1 LAPLAWSLFGGAMWA
16 GTIVGFDRSD
26 FALPNSLFSIDPQS
40 GAVAVIGA
48 GNGVALSQGPV
59 GGTILYSVGLNVI
72 ELNVGTGQSRAYL
85 CPGGHCGPISDHAYD
100 SSTGAIYALSQLYPL
115 GLGFPNPITGLLRL
129 YDTGVPFPGVPD
141 STQIGYGLVGPLGVE
156 GITTIEYVP
165 GYGLIGTDG
174 YHALYRISEVS
185 GQASLLA
192 PLSIVLPVAGGITP
206 MNGLAYDG
214 DTGRLLGS
222 APYGQGDPGIGLAR
236 IYVIDF
242 RIDPNSNVLFA
253 TASWLNE
260 SPPNL
265 TGIAAVNGVPE
276 PGAML
281 LVGMGLVAM
290 AMAGRRGGFR
300 AVRRGRRTRGNG

>member
-1 LAPLAWSLFGGAMWA
+1 
-16 GTIVGFDRSD
+16 
-26 FALPNSLFSIDPQS
+26 
-40 GAVAVIGA
+40 
-48 GNGVALSQGPV
+48 
-59 GGTILYSVGLNVI
+59 
-72 ELNVGTGQSRAYL
+72 
-85 CPGGHCGPISDHAYD
+85 
-100 SSTGAIYALSQLYPL
+100 
-115 GLGFPNPITGLLRL
+115 
-129 YDTGVPFPGVPD
+129 VPD

-174 YHALYRISEVS
+174 YQALYRISEVS

-222 APYGQGDPGIGLAR
+222 APYGQGDAGIGLAR

-242 RIDPNSNVLFA
+242 RIDANSNVLFA

-290 AMAGRRGGFR
+290 AIRRGG
-300 AVRRGRRTRGNG
+300 RTPG